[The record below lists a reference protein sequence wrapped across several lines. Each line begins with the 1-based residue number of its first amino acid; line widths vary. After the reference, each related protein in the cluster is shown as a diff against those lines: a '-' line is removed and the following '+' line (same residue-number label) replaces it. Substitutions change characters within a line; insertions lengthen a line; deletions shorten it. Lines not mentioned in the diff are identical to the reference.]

1 MSSLGENIRQVRK
14 KRKMS
19 QQELARK
26 IEVTSGFLSQIENGK
41 NAPSLVTLK
50 KLAGSLGVSVG
61 YLMGEEEQKSRLMVR
76 ARERYRMDDFSEG
89 KRCIEYLT
97 DVDAQSSVEV
107 SIHTLRPLG
116 QSGSPNSVHEGQ
128 EVWLL
133 LEGSVQISVDS
144 QAYIMSVGDCYYI
157 KDCTVPHTYVNLSS
171 TQEARML
178 CVATPQFAASTAL
191 EREIPLG
198 L

>member
-76 ARERYRMDDFSEG
+76 AR
-89 KRCIEYLT
+89 
-97 DVDAQSSVEV
+97 
-107 SIHTLRPLG
+107 
-116 QSGSPNSVHEGQ
+116 
-128 EVWLL
+128 
-133 LEGSVQISVDS
+133 
-144 QAYIMSVGDCYYI
+144 
-157 KDCTVPHTYVNLSS
+157 
-171 TQEARML
+171 
-178 CVATPQFAASTAL
+178 
-191 EREIPLG
+191 
-198 L
+198 